1 MIMSMFA
8 DGELVNTMRLYYR
21 DLTTL
26 HIYLYTWNVECMWLI
41 LMLTLTTLYK
51 NTNKCK
57 PSTIIARLLDMF
69 RPVRDCWKQTSWRHR
84 KYTRLL
90 RHNPNKRE
98 TTEFFI
104 HKNIVFVRHLD
115 KTCTSTVH
123 LNLTNANKSKNSFL
137 HSLFCSV

>member
-1 MIMSMFA
+1 
-8 DGELVNTMRLYYR
+8 
-21 DLTTL
+21 
-26 HIYLYTWNVECMWLI
+26 MWLI

-57 PSTIIARLLDMF
+57 PSTIIARLSDVF
-69 RPVRDCWKQTSWRHR
+69 RLVRDCWKQTSRRHR

-115 KTCTSTVH
+115 NTCTSTVH
-123 LNLTNANKSKNSFL
+123 LILTNANKSKNSFP
-137 HSLFCSV
+137 HYFSVLCKLLKRYASVSTVRFKQISWYYKWYKKFI